1 MDWASG
7 IKGFTVFLRL
17 ERGASPN
24 TVAAYRTDLE
34 LLARE
39 AQEQGWSPLT
49 ATPEHLRAA
58 VEACARAGK
67 SARTQARYRS
77 SMRQFYRYIQLE
89 GLRTDDPTEGIR
101 APRLPQKLPVYLTT
115 EEVDRMAAAIDR
127 SSSTGERNLA
137 LLETL
142 FGSGLRVSELVGLRL
157 RDVHPDDG
165 LLRVLGKG
173 NKERL
178 VPLTD
183 VAARAIDRYV
193 HQVRVHQQPSKGSED
208 HVFLNIRG
216 GKLSRVMVFLVLRDL
231 AAKAGIRKTLGP
243 HTLRHSFATA
253 LVQNGA
259 DLRAV
264 QLLLGH
270 ESITTTEIYA
280 HLEDKHLRQT
290 LENFHPWSAS
300 GRRKK

>member
-1 MDWASG
+1 
-7 IKGFTVFLRL
+7 
-17 ERGASPN
+17 
-24 TVAAYRTDLE
+24 
-34 LLARE
+34 
-39 AQEQGWSPLT
+39 
-49 ATPEHLRAA
+49 
-58 VEACARAGK
+58 
-67 SARTQARYRS
+67 
-77 SMRQFYRYIQLE
+77 
-89 GLRTDDPTEGIR
+89 
-101 APRLPQKLPVYLTT
+101 
-115 EEVDRMAAAIDR
+115 MAEAIDR

-243 HTLRHSFATA
+243 HTLRHSFATV

-290 LENFHPWSAS
+290 LENFHPWSAT